1 MPSKLNSE
9 FNYRYQVIGHTHWEK
24 IHTLQGFLEG
34 RVRAAALEEVSNLKY
49 QAKLAELDH
58 IKQSGALPHVILTVE
73 AELKEMESFRI
84 TQSDAFELNRDEIKT
99 LERLIAELKAEAE
112 PTRIPGYTDE
122 QMWEANA
129 ANEFTVNVAKEIQAE
144 LIAHGRPSPAKVM
157 NAMSNPYS
165 LNALQ
170 KAGLLPADCRPLQGS
185 VGPNNIKLTVI
196 ESTAESNPD

>member
-34 RVRAAALEEVSNLKY
+34 RVRAAALEEVSNLKH
-49 QAKLAELDH
+49 QAKRAELEH
-58 IKQSGALPHVILTVE
+58 VKQSGALPHVILTVE
-73 AELKEMESFRI
+73 AELKELESFLPS
-84 TQSDAFELNRDEIKT
+84 QSEAFELNREEIKT

-129 ANEFTVNVAKEIQAE
+129 ANEFTVNVAKEIQSE

-157 NAMSNPYS
+157 NAMSNPHS
-165 LNALQ
+165 LKALQ
-170 KAGLLPADCRPLQGS
+170 KIGLLPVDCKPLLGS
-185 VGPNNIKLTVI
+185 VDPNDITLTLL
-196 ESTAESNPD
+196 ENAAA